1 MYKIP
6 INVEKRVNSLKFK
19 QRNKTIKTML
29 LNAYGSFEEM
39 ALCGVEGHG
48 RAGYSVPL
56 APKRGHILGLHAD
69 NLESDIQL
77 LNFFIA
83 ENQLHK
89 THIYTYWYPL
99 TEKEN

>member
-6 INVEKRVNSLKFK
+6 INVEKRVNSLEFK
-19 QRNKTIKTML
+19 QRNKTIKNIL

-39 ALCGVEGHG
+39 ALCGVEGRG
-48 RAGYSVPL
+48 RSGYSVPL
-56 APKRGHILGLHAD
+56 APKHGHILGLCD
-69 NLESDIQL
+69 DDLESDIKL

-89 THIYTYWYPL
+89 THVYTHWYPL
-99 TEKEN
+99 TEKES